1 MKQFCLI
8 LLMGFILSI
17 INHRGFAQPFI
28 RIYDEAG
35 KKIGKGSITDV
46 SDTSI
51 EIIND
56 KHIRNNFLITQIGY
70 IRTKRSL
77 GGYIG
82 WGAAA
87 GLIPVV
93 VTAVIIGDPTPPED
107 RITIGSLLGGKEW
120 RILGI
125 VYLSSLA
132 AGTAAGIARGLFTGR
147 KKIIINGDIEKW
159 KIVKE
164 KVILLHGK
172 DIF

>member
-1 MKQFCLI
+1 VLT
-8 LLMGFILSI
+8 GFILSLT
-17 INHRGFAQPFI
+17 NHGSFAQPFI

-35 KKIGKGSITDV
+35 KKIGKGSIVDV

-51 EIIND
+51 EIIGD
-56 KHIRNNFLITQIGY
+56 KHVRNNFLITQIGY
-70 IRTKRSL
+70 IKTKRSL

-87 GLIPVV
+87 GLVPVM
-93 VTAVIIGDPTPPED
+93 VTALIIGDPTPSED
-107 RITIGSLLGGKEW
+107 RVTIGSLLGDKEW
-120 RILGI
+120 RIIGI
-125 VYLSSLA
+125 VYISSIA
-132 AGTAAGIARGLFTGR
+132 AGTAVGIAKGLFTGR

-172 DIF
+172 DIFQK